1 MLRLLTRGWWLV
13 ALRGLFAISF
23 GVVALMWPGITL
35 QALVM
40 VFGVYAVL
48 DGVLSS
54 VTAVGNRQHYPRWGL
69 VLLNGLL
76 SITAGV
82 MTFVWPSITALVLLF
97 LIAAWAIVT
106 GFFEVVAAIALRR
119 ELEREGWLVLS
130 GVLSVLFGL
139 AVVIWP
145 GAGALALVW
154 LIAIYAFV
162 FGITLIALGFRLRRV
177 RQELNNQLGHA
188 V

>member
-1 MLRLLTRGWWLV
+1 
-13 ALRGLFAISF
+13 
-23 GVVALMWPGITL
+23 
-35 QALVM
+35 M

-106 GFFEVVAAIALRR
+106 GLFEVVGAIALRR
-119 ELEREGWLVLS
+119 ELEGEGWLILS
-130 GVLSVLFGL
+130 GILSVLFGL
-139 AVVIWP
+139 AMVIWP
-145 GAGALALVW
+145 GAGALALIW
-154 LIAIYAFV
+154 LIAAYAIV

-177 RQELNNQLGHA
+177 GQKLNDRLGH
-188 V
+188 VV

>member
-1 MLRLLTRGWWLV
+1 MLHLLTRNWWLV
-13 ALRGLFAISF
+13 ALRGLFAIIF
-23 GVVALMWPGITL
+23 GVVAVIWPDITV
-35 QALVM
+35 QALVL
-40 VFGVYAVL
+40 VFGVYAIV

-54 VTAVGNRQHYPRWGL
+54 VTAVGNRKQYPRWGL

-76 SITAGV
+76 SIAAGV
-82 MTFVWPSITALVLLF
+82 MAFVWPGITALVLLF

-106 GFFEVVAAIALRR
+106 GLFEVAGAIALRR
-119 ELEREGWLVLS
+119 ELKGEGWLVLS
-130 GVLSVLFGL
+130 GVLSILFGL
-139 AVVIWP
+139 AIVTWP

-154 LIAIYAFV
+154 LIAAYAIV

-177 RQELNNQLGHA
+177 DQELKDKWEYA